1 MDELLVRLHNIK
13 KSYNKEVLVDI
24 NLEITNESYIAIEGK
39 SGSGKSTLMNILGLI
54 EQYDSGEYYF
64 NKILIKKNKD
74 YSNIRLNNIGFIFQ
88 SYNLIPKLTCKENI
102 LLPTLYAKNSKVDVE
117 TLAKDLDIYDLLDKN
132 VNVLSGGEKQRIAIA
147 RALILNPSL
156 IIADEPTGNLDAA
169 NREIV
174 FELLHKENAKGRGII
189 MITHD
194 PSTAEQA
201 KTVYRLK
208 GGILHE
214 K

>member
-1 MDELLVRLHNIK
+1 MNELFVKLINIK
-13 KSYNKEVLVDI
+13 KSYSKEVLVDI
-24 NLEITNESYIAIEGK
+24 NLEITNGSYIAIEGK

-54 EQYDSGEYYF
+54 EEYDGGEYYF
-64 NKILIKKNKD
+64 NNTLIRNNRD
-74 YSNIRLNNIGFIFQ
+74 YSNIRINNIGFIFQ

-102 LLPTLYAKNSKVDVE
+102 LLPTLYTKNSHVDIE
-117 TLAKDLDIYDLLDKN
+117 ELAYDLDIYELLDKN

-156 IIADEPTGNLDAA
+156 IIADEPTGNLDAS
-169 NREIV
+169 NRKIV
-174 FELLHKENAKGRGII
+174 FELLHKENVKGRGII

-208 GGILHE
+208 GGKLYE